1 MSFERCLLNDKYIFN
16 FYTINVAYIL
26 QDKVKFLILNLSDLY
41 NIEVSSKYGG
51 YVSLLIS
58 SIRSC
63 RSNVGKQVFARS
75 YQIHTVLIGGG
86 TDGKSLSRLF
96 NRHLPEYNE
105 YANIEDISRKITR
118 LEQCHPESPRII
130 FGDKNNTSVVLY
142 PGVISPL
149 MHYILNSKDDI
160 RSVEPL
166 KKFKG
171 SATFEN
177 IDREFTSLSSV
188 IKCGDKVIVYITGHG
203 FPFFGVRL
211 WNKWVTRHFL
221 TPKFLKAQLDKLPS
235 NISVQLTVHSCFAGC
250 YQQLSSSRV
259 SVFTTSSETRV
270 AQYCVHHIDDYNLL
284 SLSDWG
290 AANLLISFSSQN
302 ILNGNYYAM
311 DSLTYFLKNQL
322 TKNSI
327 YFKTQ
332 KVFREVM
339 NAMVKAIPL
348 PNVSIMTGVAA
359 ILFIQ
364 VDPTGIFRQFYQV
377 KVGVGVAKVTLPI
390 VKVFIYSA
398 IVRYFPK
405 IQDSL
410 SKSTAPLRGRF
421 KQTYL
426 YKNRYILYERW
437 LLRNFLDEEIPK
449 VTELSFDDQEKLE
462 HIFAALKNLKE
473 IRSNDEQFSHYY
485 LLYDISLFFVKTAP
499 IRKIRKFIE
508 IAKPIVLSNRNIG

>member
-1 MSFERCLLNDKYIFN
+1 M
-16 FYTINVAYIL
+16 YIL
-26 QDKVKFLILNLSDLY
+26 QDTVNFLTLNLSDLY
-41 NIEVSSKYGG
+41 IIEVSFKYGG

-63 RSNVGKQVFARS
+63 RSNVGKQVFDRS
-75 YQIHTVLIGGG
+75 YQVHTVLIGGG
-86 TDGKSLSRLF
+86 TSGKSLSRLF

-105 YANIEDISRKITR
+105 YANIEAISRRICK

-130 FGDKNNTSVVLY
+130 FGDKNNTSVILY

-149 MHYILNSKDDI
+149 MHYMLHGKDDI

-166 KKFKG
+166 KNFKG

-203 FPFFGVRL
+203 VAFFGVNL

-235 NISVQLTVHSCFAGC
+235 NISVQLCVSSCFAGC

-259 SVFTTSSETRV
+259 SVFTTSSETSVSYYRV
-270 AQYCVHHIDDYNLL
+270 GDINDYDLL
-284 SLSDWG
+284 SLPGSWDE
-290 AANLLISFSSQN
+290 ANLLIAFSSQN

-311 DSLTYFLKNQL
+311 DSLTHFLKNQL

-339 NAMVKAIPL
+339 NAMVRAIPL

-359 ILFIQ
+359 LLFME
-364 VDPTGIFRQFYQV
+364 VDPTGIFRQFNQA
-377 KVGVGVAKVTLPI
+377 KVGVFVAKAILPI
-390 VKVFIYSA
+390 VKMLISLA

-410 SKSTAPLRGRF
+410 SKSTALLRGRF

-426 YKNRYILYERW
+426 SKNRCILYERW

-449 VTELSFDDQEKLE
+449 ITELSFDNQEKLE
-462 HIFAALKNLKE
+462 HIFAALKNLKK
-473 IRSNDEQFSHYY
+473 IRSNDEYFSHYY

-508 IAKPIVLSNRNIG
+508 IAKPIVLSDRNTS